1 MSDEVLGMPCADP
14 PEDLDAAWAQLRLWA
29 AQQQWG
35 PDEGTTG
42 AEQYQRY
49 YDKLCELGLIDLT
62 P

>member
-1 MSDEVLGMPCADP
+1 M
-14 PEDLDAAWAQLRLWA
+14 DAAWAEVRLWA

-35 PDEGTTG
+35 PDAGTTG

-49 YDKLCELGLIDLT
+49 YDKLCELGLIDLV